1 MRAPT
6 FPLDREKTYSTHRG
20 ITLFYNSNWSL
31 RYNWSGKRVV
41 ESLGT
46 QDDKLAYKELLAATD
61 ALVKGQSPREIVG
74 ARHHTTATVAEA
86 AKEFLTSY
94 TTISLGS
101 QGKQRAVLQGWV
113 IGQNF
118 DAATQIWTPR
128 DDAQVARPFGALET
142 HIVETRDVRALLKRV
157 RSAVNQYGRPNSR
170 AYAKVVLDSVRLLFN
185 WLIAEGKLKDKH
197 GHVLVNPAA
206 RCGKFTFDAQQ
217 DSQREAGED
226 EDVKVFEPG
235 QQQALLDWFYLHCR
249 RLYAM
254 VLTGFCAGLR
264 YGEVVALEIS
274 DYDPVRHTLRVTK
287 HWTPEG
293 LMRGTKSNRI
303 AHGVIRTRTVPT
315 HLDPRLEPA
324 LDAHIAWLRE
334 MRPAGWDGTRLFPA
348 KPFRRAEVGAY
359 IRPSNFYR
367 LWDPA
372 CQVLGIKGLT
382 FQNCRH
388 TFATACLHAGA
399 TPQEVAGWLGDTLEV
414 TLRHYAHTIKGL
426 QRDRAGLL
434 AGGGRVNDDV
444 HAGRPTLH
452 VVQGGAPN
460 GT

>member
-334 MRPAGWDGTRLFPA
+334 MRPAGWDGTRLFPPSPSGA
-348 KPFRRAEVGAY
+348 RRWGPTSAPRTSTGSGTPPARCSASRGSRFRIAGTPSR
-359 IRPSNFYR
+359 RPVSM
-367 LWDPA
+367 PA
-372 CQVLGIKGLT
+372 P
-382 FQNCRH
+382 R
-388 TFATACLHAGA
+388 
-399 TPQEVAGWLGDTLEV
+399 
-414 TLRHYAHTIKGL
+414 R
-426 QRDRAGLL
+426 RRSRAGSGTRWRSRC
-434 AGGGRVNDDV
+434 ATT
-444 HAGRPTLH
+444 PTLSRASSGTAPGCWRA
-452 VVQGGAPN
+452 VVE
-460 GT
+460 